1 MDYRKFGETYYIRMD
16 KGDEIVSGLLK
27 VCEKEQISSAVF
39 SGIGGLSEACVQIF
53 IPEEGAFEDENIR
66 GTLELV
72 SLNGNIVSDREGAL
86 YHHTHALI
94 SYRGTPSAAAEPSL
108 QLEAAGQPTE
118 KELPNAAVGQPIEK
132 ELPNTA
138 AQPAVQQETGV
149 HALAAGHIKSLTVL
163 YTAEIELRPVIGG
176 TIHRKYDP
184 ETGTGFWD
192 FED

>member
-53 IPEEGAFEDENIR
+53 IPEAGAFEDENIR

-94 SYRGTPSAAAEPSL
+94 SYRGSDPANAETNL
-108 QLEAAGQPTE
+108 QPETAAGQPSE
-118 KELPNAAVGQPIEK
+118 KTLPNAA
-132 ELPNTA
+132 
-138 AQPAVQQETGV
+138 AQPTAGQKTGV